1 MYAKDFLPFLSISFK
16 IGDKI
21 PILKEINI
29 FLDVPYT
36 VEGRAGKTA
45 RLTGNIRILSEGKGG
60 RTNGRT
66 YACFQQAE
74 ADRVVV
80 SVFEEIMSAVTMG
93 DSVTLIGFGSF
104 RAVESAPRTG
114 RNPATGEAIRIPA
127 VRKPKFVAGTYFR
140 EIVNKYEGI
149 KDEE

>member
-1 MYAKDFLPFLSISFK
+1 MNRFDLVDRIAARNNISK
-16 IGDKI
+16 
-21 PILKEINI
+21 
-29 FLDVPYT
+29 
-36 VEGRAGKTA
+36 
-45 RLTGNIRILSEGKGG
+45 
-60 RTNGRT
+60 
-66 YACFQQAE
+66 AE
-74 ADRVVV
+74 ADRVV
-80 SVFEEIMSAVTMG
+80 VTMG

>member
-1 MYAKDFLPFLSISFK
+1 MNRFDLVDRIAARNNISK
-16 IGDKI
+16 
-21 PILKEINI
+21 
-29 FLDVPYT
+29 
-36 VEGRAGKTA
+36 
-45 RLTGNIRILSEGKGG
+45 
-60 RTNGRT
+60 
-66 YACFQQAE
+66 AE

-114 RNPATGEAIRIPA
+114 RNP
-127 VRKPKFVAGTYFR
+127 KFVAGTYFR

>member
-1 MYAKDFLPFLSISFK
+1 MNRFDLVDRIAARNNISK
-16 IGDKI
+16 
-21 PILKEINI
+21 
-29 FLDVPYT
+29 
-36 VEGRAGKTA
+36 
-45 RLTGNIRILSEGKGG
+45 
-60 RTNGRT
+60 
-66 YACFQQAE
+66 AE

-80 SVFEEIMSAVTMG
+80 SVFEEIMSAVTM
-93 DSVTLIGFGSF
+93 GFGSF

>member
-1 MYAKDFLPFLSISFK
+1 MNRFDLVDRIAARNNISK
-16 IGDKI
+16 
-21 PILKEINI
+21 
-29 FLDVPYT
+29 
-36 VEGRAGKTA
+36 
-45 RLTGNIRILSEGKGG
+45 
-60 RTNGRT
+60 
-66 YACFQQAE
+66 AE

-104 RAVESAPRTG
+104 RAVESAPRT
-114 RNPATGEAIRIPA
+114 PATGEAIRIPA

>member
-1 MYAKDFLPFLSISFK
+1 MNRFDLVDRIAARNNISK
-16 IGDKI
+16 
-21 PILKEINI
+21 
-29 FLDVPYT
+29 
-36 VEGRAGKTA
+36 
-45 RLTGNIRILSEGKGG
+45 
-60 RTNGRT
+60 
-66 YACFQQAE
+66 AE

-93 DSVTLIGFGSF
+93 DSVTLIGF